1 MHLSRH
7 DPVFEDYLATG
18 ALANVPFWIYI
29 LLLTFDT
36 NRYSQSNALVF
47 YTIIPLAVMGA
58 GGFVASHLLCKRS
71 KGRFLRIGLL
81 VGVSATLVNFVFG
94 LATSIPSTLITSFFL
109 FMTGSV
115 VAALLTRSGYKGEAT
130 H

>member
-47 YTIIPLAVMGA
+47 YTFLPLAIMGA

-71 KGRFLRIGLL
+71 EGRFLRIGLL
-81 VGVSATLVNFVFG
+81 VGISATLVNFVFG
-94 LATSIPSTLITSFFL
+94 LATSIPSTLIMSFFL

-115 VAALLTRSGYKGEAT
+115 VAALLTRGGHKGEAT